1 MELGLAWSRWKC
13 FRDIKVRAFFNLAE
27 HTLRK
32 RDGPIPE
39 DWPALQSPLLP
50 VPFSL
55 HVTPRNSS
63 LSLFPFH
70 RSMEPPQMRTN
81 FSPTFLFS
89 LSLLLWR
96 GEGKKKCQACNDR
109 ESWTRLESVS
119 PPNGRQP
126 MSNSSLRNRLSRFL
140 RPPLTLPL
148 FLSLSLSPPPPLSNE
163 QLRRNWINLDG
174 EKFREAEQPA
184 KTLFR
189 VALQW
194 GHGFVLKGT
203 RMDFRISDPEWL
215 SIFPWNRA
223 QLSRP
228 CAKEEREG
236 KARGG
241 IIKIFHRCSISLR
254 PGGAASKNTES
265 KYFEKIGS
273 SEIRKSGPERNSC
286 WGERIAR
293 KRQREGE
300 GGRENSGE
308 NGAWRRVS
316 AFIESRKKSLE
327 IGPISATSLCDG
339 SIELKFVEEKAK
351 ALRIIRF
358 VLIFRFAFRLQPL
371 FIFFPSL
378 LLSLFS
384 FFPVSFF
391 FLPFLLPRRARRERE
406 RIRNW
411 VGEEANHA
419 EKMKYRGKLR
429 VRGKTQTRA

>member
-1 MELGLAWSRWKC
+1 
-13 FRDIKVRAFFNLAE
+13 
-27 HTLRK
+27 
-32 RDGPIPE
+32 
-39 DWPALQSPLLP
+39 
-50 VPFSL
+50 
-55 HVTPRNSS
+55 
-63 LSLFPFH
+63 
-70 RSMEPPQMRTN
+70 
-81 FSPTFLFS
+81 
-89 LSLLLWR
+89 
-96 GEGKKKCQACNDR
+96 
-109 ESWTRLESVS
+109 
-119 PPNGRQP
+119 
-126 MSNSSLRNRLSRFL
+126 
-140 RPPLTLPL
+140 
-148 FLSLSLSPPPPLSNE
+148 
-163 QLRRNWINLDG
+163 
-174 EKFREAEQPA
+174 
-184 KTLFR
+184 
-189 VALQW
+189 
-194 GHGFVLKGT
+194 
-203 RMDFRISDPEWL
+203 MDFRISDPEWL

-228 CAKEEREG
+228 CAKEEGEG

-358 VLIFRFAFRLQPL
+358 VPNLPIC
-371 FIFFPSL
+371 FPFTASL
-378 LLSLFS
+378 YLFS
-384 FFPVSFF
+384 PSPLPLSFFILSRIFF

-429 VRGKTQTRA
+429 VNADARVGWVRRFGRVPTTCWPMRRIWPNAKFGKSNEGTRFFLSLSLSLVFLWRLTVYRDFSKERGLFSLSTRIYIYLFQLFNKVYKKSCRYW

>member
-194 GHGFVLKGT
+194 GHGFVLKGWI
-203 RMDFRISDPEWL
+203 FVFPIPEWL

>member
-203 RMDFRISDPEWL
+203 RMDFRISDPGMVIDL
-215 SIFPWNRA
+215 SVKSGTVIPT
-223 QLSRP
+223 L
-228 CAKEEREG
+228 CEGERERGG

-371 FIFFPSL
+371 FIFFPL
-378 LLSLFS
+378 LPLLSLFS

-391 FLPFLLPRRARRERE
+391 FCPSFCRDGHGENVKGLEIGSAKRRTMRRKW
-406 RIRNW
+406 NT
-411 VGEEANHA
+411 A
-419 EKMKYRGKLR
+419 EN
-429 VRGKTQTRA
+429 

>member
-1 MELGLAWSRWKC
+1 
-13 FRDIKVRAFFNLAE
+13 
-27 HTLRK
+27 
-32 RDGPIPE
+32 
-39 DWPALQSPLLP
+39 
-50 VPFSL
+50 
-55 HVTPRNSS
+55 
-63 LSLFPFH
+63 
-70 RSMEPPQMRTN
+70 
-81 FSPTFLFS
+81 
-89 LSLLLWR
+89 
-96 GEGKKKCQACNDR
+96 
-109 ESWTRLESVS
+109 
-119 PPNGRQP
+119 
-126 MSNSSLRNRLSRFL
+126 
-140 RPPLTLPL
+140 
-148 FLSLSLSPPPPLSNE
+148 
-163 QLRRNWINLDG
+163 
-174 EKFREAEQPA
+174 
-184 KTLFR
+184 
-189 VALQW
+189 
-194 GHGFVLKGT
+194 
-203 RMDFRISDPEWL
+203 MDFRISDPEWL

>member
-1 MELGLAWSRWKC
+1 MDSTRIRVASEWKTT
-13 FRDIKVRAFFNLAE
+13 DVEFFAS
-27 HTLRK
+27 K
-32 RDGPIPE
+32 
-39 DWPALQSPLLP
+39 SPLAVLAAA
-50 VPFSL
+50 S
-55 HVTPRNSS
+55 HSS
-63 LSLFPFH
+63 SFP
-70 RSMEPPQMRTN
+70 
-81 FSPTFLFS
+81 FS
-89 LSLLLWR
+89 LSLP
-96 GEGKKKCQACNDR
+96 
-109 ESWTRLESVS
+109 S
-119 PPNGRQP
+119 P
-126 MSNSSLRNRLSRFL
+126 SSLERTASTKLDKLGWGKVSRGG
-140 RPPLTLPL
+140 TT
-148 FLSLSLSPPPPLSNE
+148 
-163 QLRRNWINLDG
+163 
-174 EKFREAEQPA
+174 RENFIPSGV
-184 KTLFR
+184 T
-189 VALQW
+189 V
-194 GHGFVLKGT
+194 GT
-203 RMDFRISDPEWL
+203 RFRSKGMDFRISDPEWL

-371 FIFFPSL
+371 FIFFPL
-378 LLSLFS
+378 LPLLSLFS

>member
-89 LSLLLWR
+89 LSLLPWR
-96 GEGKKKCQACNDR
+96 GKKKCQACNDR

-148 FLSLSLSPPPPLSNE
+148 FLSLPLSPPPLSNE

-194 GHGFVLKGT
+194 GHGFVLKGWIFVFPIPNGY
-203 RMDFRISDPEWL
+203 RSFREIGHSYPDL
-215 SIFPWNRA
+215 VR
-223 QLSRP
+223 R
-228 CAKEEREG
+228 RRGEG

>member
-63 LSLFPFH
+63 LSIDRWNH
-70 RSMEPPQMRTN
+70 RKCERISHPH
-81 FSPTFLFS
+81 FFFLF
-89 LSLLLWR
+89 LSFLR
-96 GEGKKKCQACNDR
+96 EGRAKKKCQACNDR

-148 FLSLSLSPPPPLSNE
+148 FLSLSPFPLPLLSNE

-194 GHGFVLKGT
+194 GHGFVLKGWIFVFPIPNGY
-203 RMDFRISDPEWL
+203 RSFREIGHSYPDL
-215 SIFPWNRA
+215 VR
-223 QLSRP
+223 R
-228 CAKEEREG
+228 RRGEG

-327 IGPISATSLCDG
+327 IEPSHSAMSLCDG
-339 SIELKFVEEKAK
+339 ESSW
-351 ALRIIRF
+351 
-358 VLIFRFAFRLQPL
+358 
-371 FIFFPSL
+371 SL
-378 LLSLFS
+378 S
-384 FFPVSFF
+384 
-391 FLPFLLPRRARRERE
+391 RRRR
-406 RIRNW
+406 
-411 VGEEANHA
+411 
-419 EKMKYRGKLR
+419 KLCE
-429 VRGKTQTRA
+429 

>member
-1 MELGLAWSRWKC
+1 
-13 FRDIKVRAFFNLAE
+13 
-27 HTLRK
+27 
-32 RDGPIPE
+32 
-39 DWPALQSPLLP
+39 
-50 VPFSL
+50 
-55 HVTPRNSS
+55 
-63 LSLFPFH
+63 
-70 RSMEPPQMRTN
+70 
-81 FSPTFLFS
+81 
-89 LSLLLWR
+89 
-96 GEGKKKCQACNDR
+96 
-109 ESWTRLESVS
+109 
-119 PPNGRQP
+119 

-148 FLSLSLSPPPPLSNE
+148 FLSLPLSPPPLSNE

-194 GHGFVLKGT
+194 GHGFVLKGWIFVFPIPNGY
-203 RMDFRISDPEWL
+203 RSFREIGHSYPDL
-215 SIFPWNRA
+215 VR
-223 QLSRP
+223 R
-228 CAKEEREG
+228 RRGEG

-358 VLIFRFAFRLQPL
+358 VPNLPIC
-371 FIFFPSL
+371 FPFTASL
-378 LLSLFS
+378 YLFS
-384 FFPVSFF
+384 PSPLPLSFFILSRIFF

>member
-148 FLSLSLSPPPPLSNE
+148 FLSLPLSPPPLSNE

-203 RMDFRISDPEWL
+203 RMDFRISDPGMVIDL
-215 SIFPWNRA
+215 SV
-223 QLSRP
+223 
-228 CAKEEREG
+228 
-236 KARGG
+236 
-241 IIKIFHRCSISLR
+241 
-254 PGGAASKNTES
+254 
-265 KYFEKIGS
+265 
-273 SEIRKSGPERNSC
+273 KSGTVIPTLCE
-286 WGERIAR
+286 
-293 KRQREGE
+293 EGE
-300 GGRENSGE
+300 GKERPGAGLLKFFIVALFPFGQEARLRKTPKASISRKLGRARLEKVARSETAVGENESREKGREKAREEGRTVEKMARDDAFQPSSNRGRNHSKSG
-308 NGAWRRVS
+308 RFQRQVS
-316 AFIESRKKSLE
+316 AMGQSSWSLSRRRRK
-327 IGPISATSLCDG
+327 LC
-339 SIELKFVEEKAK
+339 E
-351 ALRIIRF
+351 
-358 VLIFRFAFRLQPL
+358 
-371 FIFFPSL
+371 
-378 LLSLFS
+378 
-384 FFPVSFF
+384 
-391 FLPFLLPRRARRERE
+391 
-406 RIRNW
+406 
-411 VGEEANHA
+411 
-419 EKMKYRGKLR
+419 
-429 VRGKTQTRA
+429 

>member
-1 MELGLAWSRWKC
+1 
-13 FRDIKVRAFFNLAE
+13 
-27 HTLRK
+27 
-32 RDGPIPE
+32 
-39 DWPALQSPLLP
+39 
-50 VPFSL
+50 
-55 HVTPRNSS
+55 
-63 LSLFPFH
+63 
-70 RSMEPPQMRTN
+70 
-81 FSPTFLFS
+81 
-89 LSLLLWR
+89 
-96 GEGKKKCQACNDR
+96 
-109 ESWTRLESVS
+109 
-119 PPNGRQP
+119 

-203 RMDFRISDPEWL
+203 RMDFRISDPGMVIDL
-215 SIFPWNRA
+215 SVKSGTVIPT
-223 QLSRP
+223 L
-228 CAKEEREG
+228 CEGERERGG

>member
-1 MELGLAWSRWKC
+1 MVLYRERLNDEKRVLSRWNSVSRGQDENAFAISKC
-13 FRDIKVRAFFNLAE
+13 EHFSTWRSIHCEREMGPFRKIDRRCSPRYFRFLSLF
-27 HTLRK
+27 TL
-32 RDGPIPE
+32 PHATP
-39 DWPALQSPLLP
+39 
-50 VPFSL
+50 PFL
-55 HVTPRNSS
+55 SS
-63 LSLFPFH
+63 LSIDPWNH
-70 RSMEPPQMRTN
+70 RKCERISHPH
-81 FSPTFLFS
+81 FFFLF
-89 LSLLLWR
+89 LSFLR
-96 GEGKKKCQACNDR
+96 EGRAKKKCQACNDR

-148 FLSLSLSPPPPLSNE
+148 FLSLSPFPLPLLSNE

-203 RMDFRISDPEWL
+203 RMDFRISDPGMVIDL
-215 SIFPWNRA
+215 SVKSGTVIPT
-223 QLSRP
+223 L
-228 CAKEEREG
+228 CEGERERGG
-236 KARGG
+236 KSRGG

-308 NGAWRRVS
+308 NGA
-316 AFIESRKKSLE
+316 
-327 IGPISATSLCDG
+327 
-339 SIELKFVEEKAK
+339 
-351 ALRIIRF
+351 
-358 VLIFRFAFRLQPL
+358 
-371 FIFFPSL
+371 
-378 LLSLFS
+378 
-384 FFPVSFF
+384 
-391 FLPFLLPRRARRERE
+391 
-406 RIRNW
+406 
-411 VGEEANHA
+411 
-419 EKMKYRGKLR
+419 
-429 VRGKTQTRA
+429 

>member
-1 MELGLAWSRWKC
+1 
-13 FRDIKVRAFFNLAE
+13 
-27 HTLRK
+27 
-32 RDGPIPE
+32 
-39 DWPALQSPLLP
+39 
-50 VPFSL
+50 
-55 HVTPRNSS
+55 
-63 LSLFPFH
+63 
-70 RSMEPPQMRTN
+70 
-81 FSPTFLFS
+81 
-89 LSLLLWR
+89 
-96 GEGKKKCQACNDR
+96 
-109 ESWTRLESVS
+109 
-119 PPNGRQP
+119 

-148 FLSLSLSPPPPLSNE
+148 FLSLSPFPLPLLSNE

-203 RMDFRISDPEWL
+203 RMDFRISDPGMVIDL
-215 SIFPWNRA
+215 SVKSGTVIPT
-223 QLSRP
+223 L
-228 CAKEEREG
+228 CEGERERGG

>member
-1 MELGLAWSRWKC
+1 MKKGFCPDGTRSRVVKMKMLSRYQSASIFQPGGAYIAKERWAHSG
-13 FRDIKVRAFFNLAE
+13 RLTGVAV
-27 HTLRK
+27 
-32 RDGPIPE
+32 
-39 DWPALQSPLLP
+39 PATSGSFLSSRYPTQLL
-50 VPFSL
+50 
-55 HVTPRNSS
+55 
-63 LSLFPFH
+63 PFH

-148 FLSLSLSPPPPLSNE
+148 FLSLSPFPLPLLSNE

-203 RMDFRISDPEWL
+203 RMDFRISDPGMVIDL
-215 SIFPWNRA
+215 SVKSGTVIPT
-223 QLSRP
+223 L
-228 CAKEEREG
+228 CEGERERGG

-308 NGAWRRVS
+308 NGA
-316 AFIESRKKSLE
+316 
-327 IGPISATSLCDG
+327 
-339 SIELKFVEEKAK
+339 
-351 ALRIIRF
+351 
-358 VLIFRFAFRLQPL
+358 
-371 FIFFPSL
+371 
-378 LLSLFS
+378 
-384 FFPVSFF
+384 
-391 FLPFLLPRRARRERE
+391 
-406 RIRNW
+406 
-411 VGEEANHA
+411 
-419 EKMKYRGKLR
+419 
-429 VRGKTQTRA
+429 

>member
-194 GHGFVLKGT
+194 GHGFVLKGWIFVFPIPNGY
-203 RMDFRISDPEWL
+203 RSFREIGHSYPDLVRRRRGKERPGAGLLKFFIVALFPFGQEARLRKTPKASISRKLGRARLEKVARSETAVGGNESREKGREKAREEGRTVEKMARDDAFQPSSNRGRNHSKSSRAIQQWVSAMGNRVEVCRGEGESFANNSIRPNLPICFPFTASLYLFSLPPPL
-215 SIFPWNRA
+215 SFFI
-223 QLSRP
+223 LSR
-228 CAKEEREG
+228 
-236 KARGG
+236 
-241 IIKIFHRCSISLR
+241 
-254 PGGAASKNTES
+254 
-265 KYFEKIGS
+265 
-273 SEIRKSGPERNSC
+273 
-286 WGERIAR
+286 
-293 KRQREGE
+293 
-300 GGRENSGE
+300 
-308 NGAWRRVS
+308 
-316 AFIESRKKSLE
+316 
-327 IGPISATSLCDG
+327 
-339 SIELKFVEEKAK
+339 
-351 ALRIIRF
+351 
-358 VLIFRFAFRLQPL
+358 
-371 FIFFPSL
+371 IFF
-378 LLSLFS
+378 
-384 FFPVSFF
+384 FFA
-391 FLPFLLPRRARRERE
+391 LPFAATGTERT
-406 RIRNW
+406 W
-411 VGEEANHA
+411 
-419 EKMKYRGKLR
+419 KD
-429 VRGKTQTRA
+429 

>member
-228 CAKEEREG
+228 CAKEEGEG

>member
-1 MELGLAWSRWKC
+1 MKKGFCPDGTRSRVVKMKMLSRYQSASIFQPGGAYIAKERWAHSG
-13 FRDIKVRAFFNLAE
+13 RLTGVAV
-27 HTLRK
+27 
-32 RDGPIPE
+32 
-39 DWPALQSPLLP
+39 PATSGSFLSSRYPTQLL
-50 VPFSL
+50 
-55 HVTPRNSS
+55 
-63 LSLFPFH
+63 PFH

-203 RMDFRISDPEWL
+203 RMDFRISDPGMVIDL
-215 SIFPWNRA
+215 SVKSGTVIPT
-223 QLSRP
+223 L
-228 CAKEEREG
+228 CEGERERGG

-308 NGAWRRVS
+308 NGA
-316 AFIESRKKSLE
+316 
-327 IGPISATSLCDG
+327 
-339 SIELKFVEEKAK
+339 
-351 ALRIIRF
+351 
-358 VLIFRFAFRLQPL
+358 
-371 FIFFPSL
+371 
-378 LLSLFS
+378 
-384 FFPVSFF
+384 
-391 FLPFLLPRRARRERE
+391 
-406 RIRNW
+406 
-411 VGEEANHA
+411 
-419 EKMKYRGKLR
+419 
-429 VRGKTQTRA
+429 

>member
-1 MELGLAWSRWKC
+1 
-13 FRDIKVRAFFNLAE
+13 
-27 HTLRK
+27 
-32 RDGPIPE
+32 
-39 DWPALQSPLLP
+39 
-50 VPFSL
+50 
-55 HVTPRNSS
+55 
-63 LSLFPFH
+63 
-70 RSMEPPQMRTN
+70 
-81 FSPTFLFS
+81 
-89 LSLLLWR
+89 
-96 GEGKKKCQACNDR
+96 
-109 ESWTRLESVS
+109 
-119 PPNGRQP
+119 
-126 MSNSSLRNRLSRFL
+126 
-140 RPPLTLPL
+140 
-148 FLSLSLSPPPPLSNE
+148 
-163 QLRRNWINLDG
+163 
-174 EKFREAEQPA
+174 
-184 KTLFR
+184 
-189 VALQW
+189 
-194 GHGFVLKGT
+194 
-203 RMDFRISDPEWL
+203 MDFRISDPEWL

-228 CAKEEREG
+228 CAKEEGEG

-371 FIFFPSL
+371 FIFFPL
-378 LLSLFS
+378 LPLLSLFS

-391 FLPFLLPRRARRERE
+391 FCPSFCRDGHGENVKGLEIGSAKRRTMRRKW
-406 RIRNW
+406 NT
-411 VGEEANHA
+411 A
-419 EKMKYRGKLR
+419 EN
-429 VRGKTQTRA
+429 

>member
-1 MELGLAWSRWKC
+1 
-13 FRDIKVRAFFNLAE
+13 
-27 HTLRK
+27 
-32 RDGPIPE
+32 
-39 DWPALQSPLLP
+39 
-50 VPFSL
+50 
-55 HVTPRNSS
+55 
-63 LSLFPFH
+63 
-70 RSMEPPQMRTN
+70 
-81 FSPTFLFS
+81 
-89 LSLLLWR
+89 
-96 GEGKKKCQACNDR
+96 
-109 ESWTRLESVS
+109 
-119 PPNGRQP
+119 

-148 FLSLSLSPPPPLSNE
+148 FLSLSPFPLPLLSNE

-203 RMDFRISDPEWL
+203 RMDFRISDPGMVIDL
-215 SIFPWNRA
+215 SVKSGTVIPT
-223 QLSRP
+223 L
-228 CAKEEREG
+228 CEGERERGG

-308 NGAWRRVS
+308 NGA
-316 AFIESRKKSLE
+316 
-327 IGPISATSLCDG
+327 
-339 SIELKFVEEKAK
+339 
-351 ALRIIRF
+351 
-358 VLIFRFAFRLQPL
+358 
-371 FIFFPSL
+371 
-378 LLSLFS
+378 
-384 FFPVSFF
+384 
-391 FLPFLLPRRARRERE
+391 
-406 RIRNW
+406 
-411 VGEEANHA
+411 
-419 EKMKYRGKLR
+419 
-429 VRGKTQTRA
+429 

>member
-148 FLSLSLSPPPPLSNE
+148 FLSLSPFPLPLLSNE

-203 RMDFRISDPEWL
+203 RMDFRISDPGMVIDL
-215 SIFPWNRA
+215 SVKSGTVIPT
-223 QLSRP
+223 L
-228 CAKEEREG
+228 CEGERERGG

-327 IGPISATSLCDG
+327 IEPSHSAMSLCDG
-339 SIELKFVEEKAK
+339 ESSW
-351 ALRIIRF
+351 
-358 VLIFRFAFRLQPL
+358 
-371 FIFFPSL
+371 SL
-378 LLSLFS
+378 S
-384 FFPVSFF
+384 
-391 FLPFLLPRRARRERE
+391 RRRR
-406 RIRNW
+406 
-411 VGEEANHA
+411 
-419 EKMKYRGKLR
+419 KLCE
-429 VRGKTQTRA
+429 

>member
-63 LSLFPFH
+63 LSIDRWNHRKCERISHPHFFFLFLSFFGEGRAKKNAKLVTIANHGLDSNPC
-70 RSMEPPQMRTN
+70 RLRMEGVLNGYKTTDVE
-81 FSPTFLFS
+81 FFASKSPLAVLAAASHSSSFPFS
-89 LSLLLWR
+89 LSLP
-96 GEGKKKCQACNDR
+96 
-109 ESWTRLESVS
+109 S
-119 PPNGRQP
+119 P
-126 MSNSSLRNRLSRFL
+126 SSLERTASTKLDKLGWGKVSRGG
-140 RPPLTLPL
+140 TT
-148 FLSLSLSPPPPLSNE
+148 
-163 QLRRNWINLDG
+163 
-174 EKFREAEQPA
+174 RENFIPSGV
-184 KTLFR
+184 T
-189 VALQW
+189 V
-194 GHGFVLKGT
+194 GT
-203 RMDFRISDPEWL
+203 RFRSKGMDFRISDPEWL